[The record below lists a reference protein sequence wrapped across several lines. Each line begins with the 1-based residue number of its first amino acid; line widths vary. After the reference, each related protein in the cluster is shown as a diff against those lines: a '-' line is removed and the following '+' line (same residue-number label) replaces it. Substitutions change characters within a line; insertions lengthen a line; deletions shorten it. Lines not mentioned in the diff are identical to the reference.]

1 MSVTPEGKI
10 KREINKLLDKYGCYR
25 FMPVPTRFGKKT
37 IDYLVCAGGYFLGVE
52 AKAPGKE
59 PTGLQ
64 EITLEQ
70 IHQAGGMII
79 VVDGPVS
86 LQALERML
94 YALTSTRVRETQSLG
109 RAA

>member
-1 MSVTPEGKI
+1 MMTPEGAI

-37 IDYLVCAGGYFLGVE
+37 IDYLVCAGGYFLGIE
-52 AKAPGKE
+52 AKAPGGK
-59 PTGLQ
+59 PTPLQ

-94 YALTSTRVRETQSLG
+94 YALTSSRVSQAPIPG